1 MKSFFSALLDWDF
14 FFLGILAERRQLNW
28 RRILLLKSHYSVN
41 VFNIK
46 KRPKLAKISPM
57 SDFMVNRSYF
67 FIFVTWI
74 SLIICLNFGWYSR
87 KWWQKKLKLWWYSW
101 KAKKKWNHRGGI
113 RRGGRSSALR
123 ADDPARRNPLGGFN
137 LFYFCLP
144 WNHQSFNFSAHIF
157 VKPPKIPII
166 INETRS
172 QKKNEWFP
180 IKTSFFVIFGLKN
193 GLWDLQKTK
202 KVSLGPQKLVLQAQ
216 FEIKKVFCYV
226 KKALCSS

>member
-101 KAKKKWNHRGGI
+101 NAKQRGAEAREPNLGTRWFQFFFLLFMNTTKVSIFSAIIFVNTNQNYKKK
-113 RRGGRSSALR
+113 SMKS
-123 ADDPARRNPLGGFN
+123 
-137 LFYFCLP
+137 
-144 WNHQSFNFSAHIF
+144 
-157 VKPPKIPII
+157 
-166 INETRS
+166 RS
-172 QKKNEWFP
+172 QK
-180 IKTSFFVIFGLKN
+180 
-193 GLWDLQKTK
+193 
-202 KVSLGPQKLVLQAQ
+202 
-216 FEIKKVFCYV
+216 
-226 KKALCSS
+226 

>member
-74 SLIICLNFGWYSR
+74 SLIICLNFVWYSR

-101 KAKKKWNHRGGI
+101 KAKKNV
-113 RRGGRSSALR
+113 
-123 ADDPARRNPLGGFN
+123 F
-137 LFYFCLP
+137 LP
-144 WNHQSFNFSAHIF
+144 SM
-157 VKPPKIPII
+157 KPPKFQFFCQHIR
-166 INETRS
+166 ETTQNS
-172 QKKNEWFP
+172 NNIQWNWVSKN
-180 IKTSFFVIFGLKN
+180 ISGFVSE
-193 GLWDLQKTK
+193 
-202 KVSLGPQKLVLQAQ
+202 VS
-216 FEIKKVFCYV
+216 I
-226 KKALCSS
+226 

>member
-87 KWWQKKLKLWWYSW
+87 KWWQKKLKLWWYS
-101 KAKKKWNHRGGI
+101 
-113 RRGGRSSALR
+113 R
-123 ADDPARRNPLGGFN
+123 ADDPGPPRRNPPGGFN

-144 WNHQSFNFSAHIF
+144 WNHQSFKFSANTLVI
-157 VKPPKIPII
+157 PLKIQLII
-166 INETRS
+166 DETRS
-172 QKKNEWFP
+172 QKKW
-180 IKTSFFVIFGLKN
+180 V
-193 GLWDLQKTK
+193 
-202 KVSLGPQKLVLQAQ
+202 VS
-216 FEIKKVFCYV
+216 
-226 KKALCSS
+226 